1 MIDIQR
7 RTNCDIVT
15 GTRYAGDGGVYGW
28 DLKRKMVSRGANLV
42 ADTVLR
48 PGVSDLTGSFR
59 LYRREVLEKVM
70 GVTESK
76 GYTFQMELMTRAK
89 GMGYK
94 VEECPISFVDRGT
107 SGSLGFEYGLLE
119 GCGGLPGGGWGEG
132 RRLTCMQC
140 TGRANWAERRL

>member
-1 MIDIQR
+1 M
-7 RTNCDIVT
+7 
-15 GTRYAGDGGVYGW
+15 YGW

-59 LYRREVLEKVM
+59 LYRREVLEKVV

-89 GMGYK
+89 AMGCR
-94 VEECPISFVDRGT
+94 VEECPISFVDRGMWFFHPV
-107 SGSLGFEYGLLE
+107 SVSCFWGGCSL
-119 GCGGLPGGGWGEG
+119 
-132 RRLTCMQC
+132 R
-140 TGRANWAERRL
+140 